1 MQLQALALLESR
13 KESPI
18 HLQAQLSKSA
28 RVVHLLP
35 IPADEGCA
43 QYFGSVSSA
52 YRHSI
57 SSDFENIVA
66 GLNCGNRVVQES
78 ELEVDGGAVAAAA
91 ALHRRQPGAAAP
103 EFLWQMLTVNF
114 PPPAQGDHF
123 YVGNANSHGHRFNP
137 ARPCPEF
144 SARKF
149 SSPPAAGSKGSVAVS
164 GKMSKSQKKRAKQRA
179 KFAEAA
185 DSNASDCPTF
195 LSPCDIPRAR
205 LFLCYHSDVQ
215 PNGNLPPKHLEI
227 DPLRP
232 LHESIS
238 AFETK
243 FSGHMSVSPHDH
255 FPLNIVV
262 IQRISADALVDLL
275 PKFLT
280 VAMNAFI
287 RMVVVTAESTEVLN
301 ITETDS

>member
-1 MQLQALALLESR
+1 MQFQALALLEPR
-13 KESPI
+13 QESPI
-18 HLQAQLSKSA
+18 HLQAQLSKAA

-43 QYFGSVSSA
+43 HYFGSVSSA
-52 YRHSI
+52 YRHSM

-66 GLNCGNRVVQES
+66 GLNSGNRLVQES
-78 ELEVDGGAVAAAA
+78 ELEVDGAVAAAA
-91 ALHRRQPGAAAP
+91 ALQRRQPGAAAP

-114 PPPAQGDHF
+114 PPPAQADHF
-123 YVGNANSHGHRFNP
+123 CFVNANGHGHRFNP

-144 SARKF
+144 EARKF
-149 SSPPAAGSKGSVAVS
+149 SSPPAAGSRGSAAVS

-195 LSPCDIPRAR
+195 LYPCEIPRAR

-215 PNGNLPPKHLEI
+215 PNGNLPPKYLEI

-238 AFETK
+238 EFETK
-243 FSGHMSVSPHDH
+243 FSGHMSVSPYDH
-255 FPLNIVV
+255 FS
-262 IQRISADALVDLL
+262 Q
-275 PKFLT
+275 
-280 VAMNAFI
+280 
-287 RMVVVTAESTEVLN
+287 
-301 ITETDS
+301 